1 MTPGNAAIVAE
12 LLKIE
17 AQLAALTDRID
28 FLEIAVVTIAA
39 LTFGLLVAVLLERI
53 R

>member
-1 MTPGNAAIVAE
+1 MTPDGVAIVAE
-12 LLKIE
+12 LSNIE

-28 FLEIAVVTIAA
+28 FLEIAIVTIAA
-39 LTFGLLVAVLLERI
+39 LTFGLLVAVLLERS